1 MQNTRN
7 SSVKSHAPRGGSRR
21 PSSRPFSGSQSRKKT
36 FTNNSKPTNSRS
48 RGRKKEQIDVN
59 QFVRAA
65 EPVKKSTPY
74 VPTHQFKD
82 FGFIPSLTSAVM
94 GRGFVNPSPI
104 QDQAIPESLK
114 GRDVLGV
121 ANTGTGKTAAFLL
134 PIINSLLQNK
144 KQQAIILAPT
154 RELALQIKK
163 EFQDFTKREMG
174 LYACA
179 VVGGAPSSPQIR
191 DLKRGV
197 HIVIGTPGR
206 TQDMIRRGFI
216 KLNQIS
222 HIVLDEVDQ
231 MLDMGFVKEITS
243 IIEAV
248 PEGTQKYFF
257 SATLAPNVNKLID
270 GFLTNP
276 ARVLVKTQDTSKNV
290 DQNIVR
296 MEKGASKIDTLEL
309 ILKKKDVTKTLVFAE
324 TKRSVQQLSED
335 LQKKGFACGSLH
347 GDKRQRERVKILDD
361 FKQDKIN
368 ILIATDVAARG
379 LDVPD
384 VSHVINY
391 EIPQTYDTYI
401 HRIGRTGRADKK
413 GSALT
418 FIK

>member
-7 SSVKSHAPRGGSRR
+7 SSTKSRAPRGGSKRS
-21 PSSRPFSGSQSRKKT
+21 PSRPFSGSQTKKRS
-36 FTNNSKPTNSRS
+36 FSSNKSNSRS
-48 RGRKKEQIDVN
+48 RGRKKEQININ

-65 EPVKKSTPY
+65 EPVKKSVPY
-74 VPTHQFKD
+74 VPTNQFKD
-82 FGFIPSLTSAVM
+82 FGFLPNLTSAVM
-94 GRGFVNPSPI
+94 GRGFINPSPI

-134 PIINSLLQNK
+134 PIINSLLKNK
-144 KQQAIILAPT
+144 NQQVLILAPT

-163 EFQDFTKREMG
+163 EFQDFTKYEMG

-191 DLKRGV
+191 DLKRGA
-197 HIVIGTPGR
+197 HIIIGTPGR

-216 KLNQIS
+216 KLSQIS

-231 MLDMGFVKEITS
+231 MLDMGFVKEITA
-243 IIEAV
+243 IIEAI
-248 PEGTQKYFF
+248 PKNAQKYFF
-257 SATLAPNVNKLID
+257 SATLAPNVNKLIE
-270 GFLTNP
+270 GFLTDP

-296 MEKGASKIDTLEL
+296 MEKGASKIDTLEA
-309 ILKKKDVTKTLVFAE
+309 ILKKKEVTKTLVFAE

-335 LQKKGFACGSLH
+335 LQRKGFACGSLH
-347 GDKRQRERVKILDD
+347 GDKRQRERVKTLDD
-361 FKQDKIN
+361 FKKDKIN

-391 EIPQTYDTYI
+391 EIPQTYDTYV

-418 FIK
+418 FVK